1 MRAPPCLPFS
11 AAPAAC
17 AALALLALLAGC
29 GQRSP
34 GADLFPLESGRRW
47 TYEVRTDW
55 EDQRVERETRVFEAL
70 GRDDSLNDGQNSWLR
85 RSNAGMDYWLRA
97 DDTGIYR
104 VASRSMV
111 QAEPQ
116 ADEGRRYV
124 LKAPLAVGTQWAA
137 PTVAYLLQRRQGFPA
152 EVRHGVAPVLMNY
165 AIEAT
170 GQAVD
175 TRAGRFEGCLR
186 VAGKADLKL
195 FADPVLGWKD
205 LPLLT
210 TEWYCPGVGLVKLQR
225 EEHAG
230 SPMLLGGT
238 VTMELLSW
246 Q

>member
-1 MRAPPCLPFS
+1 MRAQPPMALQ
-11 AAPAAC
+11 AALAC
-17 AALALLALLAGC
+17 AALALLGGC
-29 GQRSP
+29 GARSP
-34 GADLFPLESGRRW
+34 GADLFPLDAGHRW
-47 TYEVRTDW
+47 TYELRTEW
-55 EDQRVERETRVFEAL
+55 EDQRVERETRVFESL
-70 GRDDSLNDGQNSWLR
+70 GRDDSLADGKAWLR
-85 RSNAGMDYWLRA
+85 RSDTGMDYWLRA
-97 DDTGIYR
+97 DDSGVYR
-104 VASRSMV
+104 VASRSLV

-137 PTVAYLLQRRQGFPA
+137 STVAYLLQRRQGFPA
-152 EVRHGVAPVLMNY
+152 EVRHGAPAVPMNY

-175 TRAGRFEGCLR
+175 TRAGHFEGCLR
-186 VAGKADLKL
+186 VGGKAALKL
-195 FADPVLGWKD
+195 FADPVSGWKD

-225 EEHAG
+225 EEPAG

-238 VTMELLSW
+238 LTMELLSW

>member
-1 MRAPPCLPFS
+1 MRAPSPSSNALH
-11 AAPAAC
+11 
-17 AALALLALLAGC
+17 AALAAAALALLAGC
-29 GQRSP
+29 GARSP
-34 GADLFPLESGRRW
+34 GADLFPLESGHRW

-55 EDQRVERETRVFEAL
+55 EDQRVERETRVFESL
-70 GRDDSLNDGQNSWLR
+70 GRDDTLASGQAWLR
-85 RSNAGMDYWLRA
+85 RSDAGMDYWLRT
-97 DDTGIYR
+97 DESGIYR
-104 VASRSMV
+104 VASRSLV

-116 ADEGRRYV
+116 DDDTRRYV

-137 PTVAYLLQRRQGFPA
+137 STVAYLLQRRQGFPA

-175 TRAGRFEGCLR
+175 TRAGHFEGCLR
-186 VAGKADLKL
+186 VGGKAALKL
-195 FADPVLGWKD
+195 FADPVSGWKD

-210 TEWYCPGVGLVKLQR
+210 TEWYCPAVGLVKLQR
-225 EEHAG
+225 EESAG

-238 VTMELLSW
+238 LTMELLSW

>member
-1 MRAPPCLPFS
+1 MRVPAPSSNALHAMRC
-11 AAPAAC
+11 
-17 AALALLALLAGC
+17 ALAGTALALLAGC
-29 GQRSP
+29 GARSP
-34 GADLFPLESGRRW
+34 GADLFPLESGHRW

-55 EDQRVERETRVFEAL
+55 EDQRVERETRVFETL
-70 GRDDSLNDGQNSWLR
+70 GRDDTLASGQAWLR
-85 RSNAGMDYWLRA
+85 RSDAGMDYWLRT
-97 DDTGIYR
+97 DESGIYR
-104 VASRSMV
+104 VASRSLV

-116 ADEGRRYV
+116 DDDTRRYV

-137 PTVAYLLQRRQGFPA
+137 STVAYLLQRRQGFPA

-175 TRAGRFEGCLR
+175 TRAGHFEGCLR
-186 VAGKADLKL
+186 VGGKAALKL
-195 FADPVLGWKD
+195 FADPVSGWKD

-210 TEWYCPGVGLVKLQR
+210 TEWYCPAVGLVKLQR
-225 EEHAG
+225 EESAG

-238 VTMELLSW
+238 LTMELLSW